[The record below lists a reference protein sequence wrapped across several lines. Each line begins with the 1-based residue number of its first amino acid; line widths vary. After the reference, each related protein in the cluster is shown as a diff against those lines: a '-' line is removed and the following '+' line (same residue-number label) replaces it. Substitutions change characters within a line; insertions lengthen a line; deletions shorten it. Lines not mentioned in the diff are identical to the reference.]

1 MVGLWEVVQHKLR
14 VELNF
19 LLLLVAVLVGRQ
31 VTMAVVAVVQEAY
44 LITLH

>member
-1 MVGLWEVVQHKLR
+1 MVGLWEAVQHKLR
-14 VELNF
+14 VKLNF

-31 VTMAVVAVVQEAY
+31 VTMVVAAVELVAY

>member
-1 MVGLWEVVQHKLR
+1 MVGLWEAAQHKLR

-19 LLLLVAVLVGRQ
+19 LLLLVAVLEVLQ
-31 VTMAVVAVVQEAY
+31 VTMVVVAVELVAY